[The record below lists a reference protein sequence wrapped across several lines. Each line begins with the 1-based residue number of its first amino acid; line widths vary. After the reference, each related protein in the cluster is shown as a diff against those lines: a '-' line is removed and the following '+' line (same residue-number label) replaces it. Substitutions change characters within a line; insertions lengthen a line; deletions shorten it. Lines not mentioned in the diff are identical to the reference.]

1 MRKQTTDRD
10 IRAVLKQQL
19 HAQYVDDPATLIL
32 DELGLR
38 HGKARIDVVVI
49 NGIIHGFEIKSATD
63 TLKRLPGQVSVF
75 NTVLDRVTLVVAHRH
90 TDKARQMIPKWWGVA
105 AVKDDGL
112 QPLRFTE
119 VRKGGM
125 NPSPDPLAVAKL
137 LWRDEAMEVLEKKG
151 AAKGI
156 RSKPRKYLY
165 ERLIVELALDDL
177 RREVRERL
185 LSRRNWR
192 PDERRM

>member
-1 MRKQTTDRD
+1 
-10 IRAVLKQQL
+10 
-19 HAQYVDDPATLIL
+19 
-32 DELGLR
+32 
-38 HGKARIDVVVI
+38 
-49 NGIIHGFEIKSATD
+49 
-63 TLKRLPGQVSVF
+63 
-75 NTVLDRVTLVVAHRH
+75 
-90 TDKARQMIPKWWGVA
+90 
-105 AVKDDGL
+105 
-112 QPLRFTE
+112 
-119 VRKGGM
+119 M